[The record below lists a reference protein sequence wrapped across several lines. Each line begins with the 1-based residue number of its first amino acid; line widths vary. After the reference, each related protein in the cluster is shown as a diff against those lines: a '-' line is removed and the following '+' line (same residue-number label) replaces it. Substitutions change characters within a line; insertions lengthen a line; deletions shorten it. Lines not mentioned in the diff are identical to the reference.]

1 MGREVLYTK
10 QTEISRAT
18 FGRIPL
24 YLSYLRTLDDE
35 TATISATTLAG
46 KVGLGEV
53 QVRKDLGAISGAGRP
68 KVGCAVR
75 ELIKSLEARL
85 GSSGNTNVV
94 VVGAGRLGRALLDY
108 GGFKAYGL
116 NLSAAFDIAVE
127 QAQESACGK
136 PILPMRDLEAYCT
149 RHDIRIAILTVPA
162 DCAQTVCDRLL
173 RNGVRAFWCFAPCTL
188 SVPPEVTVKYENM
201 ALSLAYLNKN
211 TIANEGDLL

>member
-1 MGREVLYTK
+1 MGLEVLYTK

-24 YLSYLRTLDDE
+24 YLSYLRSLDHE

-68 KVGCAVR
+68 KVGYAVR
-75 ELIKSLEARL
+75 E
-85 GSSGNTNVV
+85 
-94 VVGAGRLGRALLDY
+94 
-108 GGFKAYGL
+108 L

-136 PILPMRDLEAYCT
+136 PVLPMRDLEAYCT

-173 RNGVRAFWCFAPCTL
+173 KNGIKAFWCFAPCTL

-211 TIANEGDLL
+211 TTANEGDLL